1 MPRTSLSDKTEGINR
16 IFVHM
21 RTFILFL
28 STAFLFTACPSD
40 QNDTSYL
47 SDIERVQNNGM
58 DLPDPQQNMF
68 GTIRYRLSNL
78 FVPAYL
84 NDYVLADEY
93 DVRMNADLNLYFSIE
108 RFSLSEA
115 ESIRFKFDDSEIS
128 LMDAVHDHYAIKR
141 NASLEDA
148 TVSIKKTVPENVA
161 FPGVMQTMS
170 GVAFKNADTNTYFF
184 ATLNLEDQ
192 IVVVQLIGKTE
203 NMGYLYDDFL
213 DILASLS
220 V

>member
-1 MPRTSLSDKTEGINR
+1 
-16 IFVHM
+16 M
-21 RTFILFL
+21 RTFIVFL
-28 STAFLFTACPSD
+28 SAAFLFTACPSD
-40 QNDTSYL
+40 QKGATYL
-47 SDIERVQNNGM
+47 SDIERLQNNGM

-68 GTIRYRLSNL
+68 GSVRYRLSNL

-108 RFSLSEA
+108 RFNLSEA
-115 ESIRFKFDDSEIS
+115 ESIRFKFEDSEIS

-148 TVSIKKTVPENVA
+148 TVSIKKPVPEKVA

-170 GVAFKNADTNTYFF
+170 GATYTKAEANTYFF
-184 ATLNLEDQ
+184 ATLDLEDQ

-203 NMGYLYDDFL
+203 NMGFLYDDFL
-213 DILASLS
+213 DILASIS